1 MLPDDPDRPIDDA
14 PEIPGVSG
22 VPDLAPSNEP
32 ATTHELV
39 PTGLL
44 ASDAPVLSPVSAPP
58 PRRGG
63 LMVGIAVA
71 LVAVLGGG
79 ALFMSGFV
87 LGQRQVTQPGGPAT
101 EEEAF
106 QPFWDAYH
114 AIRDQFA
121 LGPVD
126 RKDII
131 EGAIRGMVE
140 SIGDPYSTY
149 LSPEDFRQ
157 SLQDLN
163 GEFEGIGAEIGT
175 VDAAGKTSDCS
186 VFGPD
191 CRLVIVA
198 PLEGSPA
205 EKAGL
210 LPGDVIDEV
219 DGSGLDGLS
228 PDDAR
233 NKIRGKKGTEVVLR
247 IEREGKEPF
256 DVTLTRD
263 VIHQREVITED
274 YADGAVGYIRL
285 TGFSDN
291 GALKFVEAVQAAL
304 NKGQTK
310 LIVDLRGNP
319 GGFVTAARSVAS
331 TFIAEGPIFWEED
344 SHGTQTATEPGVR
357 QADGSIKPGIATDP
371 EIEVVVLIDK
381 GSASASEIVAGA
393 LQDSGRATLIG
404 ETSFGKGTVQ
414 TWIELDDDTGAV
426 KLTVAKWLTPDKRW
440 IHKVGLVPDI
450 VVARPDDTPADED
463 PVLDRA
469 VEFLTGSSS
478 MRVTLPHAA

>member
-1 MLPDDPDRPIDDA
+1 MLPDDPRRPTDD
-14 PEIPGVSG
+14 G
-22 VPDLAPSNEP
+22 PDASPP
-32 ATTHELV
+32 QELS

-44 ASDAPVLSPVSAPP
+44 VGDMPALTPVAAPP
-58 PRRGG
+58 PRRAG
-63 LMVGIAVA
+63 LLVGIAVA

-87 LGQRQVTQPGGPAT
+87 LGQREVTQPGGPAT
-101 EEEAF
+101 DEEAF

-114 AIRDQFA
+114 AIRDRYA

-140 SIGDPYSTY
+140 AIGDPYSAY
-149 LSPEDFRQ
+149 LSSEEFRQ
-157 SLQDLN
+157 TLQDIN

-175 VDAAGKTSDCS
+175 VNAAGETSDCTE
-186 VFGPD
+186 FGAD

-210 LPGDVIDEV
+210 KPGDVIDEV
-219 DGSGLDGLS
+219 DGSGIDGLS
-228 PDDAR
+228 PDEAR
-233 NKIRGKKGTEVVLR
+233 DLIRGKKGTEVVLR
-247 IEREGKEPF
+247 IEREGVAPF
-256 DVTLTRD
+256 EVTVVRD

-274 YADGAVGYIRL
+274 YADGEVGYIRL

-291 GALKFVEAVQAAL
+291 GAKKLHDAVEAAL
-304 NKGQTK
+304 DKDQTK

-331 TFIAEGPIFWEED
+331 EFIKDGPVFWEED
-344 SHGTQTATEPGVR
+344 AQGTQTPTEALGGGV
-357 QADGSIKPGIATDP
+357 ATDP
-371 EIEVVVLIDK
+371 DIEVVVLIDK

-393 LQDSGRATLIG
+393 LQDTGRATLIG
-404 ETSFGKGTVQ
+404 ETSYGKGTVQ
-414 TWIELDDDTGAV
+414 QWIELDNDTGGV
-426 KLTVAKWLTPDKRW
+426 KLTIAKWLTPDKRW
-440 IHKVGLVPDI
+440 IHNVGLVPD
-450 VVARPDDTPADED
+450 VVVEVPADTPAGED
-463 PVLDRA
+463 PVLDKA
-469 VEFLTGSSS
+469 IEFLTGSSAIET
-478 MRVTLPHAA
+478 TLPIAA